1 MASRPRLPPLQQF
14 AVLEAAVRHRGFT
27 AAAREL
33 GLTQSAVSRQI
44 AALEERLGVP
54 LFDRV
59 WRGVTP
65 TEACLHLASATGE
78 ALAALSRAVAAA
90 RTIGGAH
97 TLTVATDFGFAA
109 FWLLPRLSEMRRV
122 MGDVDVRIITRQED
136 FDPDSDAEDV
146 SVVFGGGPWPRAR
159 TSLLVGEHVT
169 PVASPGFLAE
179 TAVAGV
185 ADLDRL
191 PLLHLDAPGPGRWL
205 GWDDYAASAG
215 TRLTGRTPGLTFNN
229 YILVVQAAIAG
240 QGLALGWRPLIDD
253 ALARGL
259 LVPAPLPVVT
269 SARGYHIVR
278 PNRRVEAAA
287 VATFRR
293 WLRQTLSGR
302 A

>member
-1 MASRPRLPPLQQF
+1 MAGKPRLPPLQQF

-44 AALEERLGVP
+44 SALEEKLGVP

-78 ALAALSRAVAAA
+78 ALAALARAVEAA

-97 TLTVATDFGFAA
+97 TLTVATDFAFAA
-109 FWLLPRLSEMRRV
+109 FWLLPRMTEMRRV
-122 MGDVDVRIITRQED
+122 IGGVDVRIVTRQED
-136 FDPDSDAEDV
+136 FDPDTDDEDV
-146 SVVFGGGPWPRAR
+146 SIVFGGGPWPRAR
-159 TSLLVGEHVT
+159 ATLLVGEHVT
-169 PVASPGFLAE
+169 PVASPGLLAE
-179 TAVAGV
+179 AAIGGI

-191 PLLHLDAPGPGRWL
+191 PLLHLDAPAPGRWL
-205 GWDDYAASAG
+205 GWADYAASAG
-215 TRLTGRTPGLTFNN
+215 TRLSGRTPGLAFNN

-240 QGLALGWRPLIDD
+240 QGLALGWRPLVDD

-269 SARGYHIVR
+269 SGRGYHLVR
-278 PNRRVEAAA
+278 PNRRVEPAGAGP
-287 VATFRR
+287 FRR
-293 WLRQTLSGR
+293 WLRQTLAGL

>member
-44 AALEERLGVP
+44 ATLEEKLGVP

-65 TEACLHLASATGE
+65 TEACLHLAEATGE
-78 ALAALSRAVAAA
+78 ALAALSRAVEAA

-109 FWLLPRLSEMRRV
+109 FWLLPRLTEMRRV
-122 MGDVDVRIITRQED
+122 MGDVDVRIVTRQED

-146 SVVFGGGPWPRAR
+146 SIVFGGGPWPRAR
-159 TSLLVGEHVT
+159 ASLLVGEHVT
-169 PVASPGFLAE
+169 PVASPGFLADAAI
-179 TAVAGV
+179 TAV

-205 GWDDYAASAG
+205 GWRDYAESVG
-215 TRLTGRTPGLTFNN
+215 TQLTGRTPGLAFNN

-253 ALARGL
+253 ALERGL

-278 PNRRVEAAA
+278 PNRRVEPAAMA
-287 VATFRR
+287 PFRR
-293 WLRQTLSGR
+293 WLRQTLAGR